1 MKLTL
6 TMKKSVLAI
15 ISASLCLTIT
25 ACSTVDDLAEK
36 SKIDYKSAG
45 KRPTLEVPPDLTSPV
60 SADRG
65 TSGAASTTA
74 STFQRNAAQGSTAVA
89 STAGVLPT
97 VPGVRVERSGTQRW
111 LAVDMKPE
119 QLWPIVRDF
128 WTDSGFNLA
137 VQSPQTGIL
146 ETEWAENRAKIPQDG
161 IRAMIGKALDAVYS
175 TGERDKFRVRIDST
189 ASGSELYLSHKGMV
203 ESLVGQTKETSL
215 WQPRAADPDL
225 EAEFLRRIVLRLGVD
240 NNRAQAIATSAKG
253 PATNAAAAATPAVN
267 TSKARIVGS
276 GATVAL
282 EIADEPFDRGWRR
295 VGLALDRS
303 GFTVEDRNR
312 SEGVYFVRYV
322 DPELESSASREKGF
336 LGKLFSK
343 DSDVKPKTFR
353 ITVKSSG
360 TQTNVSVAD
369 DKGAA
374 LTDPTDQKVATRM
387 VTLIQEQLR

>member
-1 MKLTL
+1 MKLIFP
-6 TMKKSVLAI
+6 MKKTVLAI
-15 ISASLCLTIT
+15 LSASLLFTVT
-25 ACSTVDDLAEK
+25 ACSTIDDLAEK

-45 KRPTLEVPPDLTSPV
+45 KRPTLEVPPDLTSPT
-60 SADRG
+60 STDRG
-65 TSGAASTTA
+65 TVGTGSTTA
-74 STFQRNAAQGSTAVA
+74 STFQRTAAQGTPAVA

-189 ASGSELYLSHKGMV
+189 VSGSELYLSHKGMV

-240 NNRAQAIATSAKG
+240 NNRAQAVAIAAKAS
-253 PATNAAAAATPAVN
+253 PSSTAATPVVN
-267 TSKARIVGS
+267 NSKARIVGS
-276 GATVAL
+276 GATIAL

-295 VGLALDRS
+295 IGLALDRG

-343 DSDVKPKTFR
+343 DNDIKPKTFR
-353 ITVKSSG
+353 ISVKANG
-360 TQTNVSVAD
+360 TQTSVSVAD
-369 DKGAA
+369 DKGVA

>member
-1 MKLTL
+1 MKPTIP
-6 TMKKSVLAI
+6 MKKFVITIL
-15 ISASLCLTIT
+15 SASLFLNFT
-25 ACSTVDDLAEK
+25 ACSTIDDLAEK

-45 KRPTLEVPPDLTSPV
+45 KRPTLEVPPDLTSPT
-60 SADRG
+60 STDRG
-65 TSGAASTTA
+65 TVGSASTSA
-74 STFQRNAAQGSTAVA
+74 STFQRNAAQGTTAVA

-128 WTDSGFNLA
+128 WIDAGFNLA

-189 ASGSELYLSHKGMV
+189 ANGSELYLSHKGMV

-215 WQPRAADPDL
+215 WQPRAADADL
-225 EAEFLRRIVLRLGVD
+225 EAEFLRRIVVRLGVD

-253 PATNAAAAATPAVN
+253 PSAGTVAATPAVN

-312 SEGVYFVRYV
+312 SEGIYFVRYV
-322 DPELESSASREKGF
+322 DPELESSSSREKGF

-343 DSDVKPKTFR
+343 DNDIKPKTFR
-353 ITVKSSG
+353 ITVKASG
-360 TQTNVSVAD
+360 TQTNVAVAD

>member
-1 MKLTL
+1 MKLIFP
-6 TMKKSVLAI
+6 MKKTVLAI
-15 ISASLCLTIT
+15 LSASLLFTVT
-25 ACSTVDDLAEK
+25 ACSTIDDLAEK

-45 KRPTLEVPPDLTSPV
+45 KRPTLEVPPDLTSPT
-60 SADRG
+60 STDRG
-65 TSGAASTTA
+65 TVGTGSTTA
-74 STFQRNAAQGSTAVA
+74 STFQRTAAQGTPAVA

-175 TGERDKFRVRIDST
+175 TGERDKFRVRIDSSG
-189 ASGSELYLSHKGMV
+189 SGSELYLSHKGMV

-240 NNRAQAIATSAKG
+240 NNRAQAVAIAAKAS
-253 PATNAAAAATPAVN
+253 PSSTAATPVVN
-267 TSKARIVGS
+267 NSKARIVGS
-276 GATVAL
+276 GATIAL

-295 VGLALDRS
+295 IGLALDRG

-343 DSDVKPKTFR
+343 DNDIKPKTFR
-353 ITVKSSG
+353 ISVKANG

-369 DKGAA
+369 DKGVA

>member
-1 MKLTL
+1 MKLTFP
-6 TMKKSVLAI
+6 MKKSVLAI
-15 ISASLCLTIT
+15 ICASFSLTFT

-45 KRPTLEVPPDLTSPV
+45 KRPTLEVPPDLISPV
-60 SADRG
+60 STDRG
-65 TSGAASTTA
+65 TSGAGSTTA

-97 VPGVRVERSGTQRW
+97 VPGVRVERAGTQRW

-240 NNRAQAIATSAKG
+240 NNRAQAVAIAAKAPSAS
-253 PATNAAAAATPAVN
+253 TTAAPAVN

-312 SEGVYFVRYV
+312 SEGIYFVRYV

>member
-1 MKLTL
+1 MNKNVISILCA
-6 TMKKSVLAI
+6 SVF
-15 ISASLCLTIT
+15 LTISG
-25 ACSTVDDLAEK
+25 CSTVDDLAEK
-36 SKIDYKSAG
+36 SKIDYKSAS
-45 KRPTLEVPPDLTSPV
+45 KRPTLEVPPDLTTPTST
-60 SADRG
+60 DRG
-65 TSGAASTTA
+65 TTGASSTTA
-74 STFQRNAAQGSTAVA
+74 STFQRNTAQGTPVA
-89 STAGVLPT
+89 TTAGVLPT

-146 ETEWAENRAKIPQDG
+146 ETEWVENRAKIPQDG
-161 IRAMIGKALDAVYS
+161 IRALLGKAIDAVYS

-189 ASGSELYLSHKGMV
+189 ANGSELYLSHKGMI

-240 NNRAQAIATSAKG
+240 NNRAQAVAIAAKG
-253 PATNAAAAATPAVN
+253 PASSTAATPAVN

-295 VGLALDRS
+295 VGLALDRG

-322 DPELESSASREKGF
+322 DPELEATASREKGF

-343 DSDVKPKTFR
+343 DNDIKPKTFR
-353 ITVKSSG
+353 ISVKAAG